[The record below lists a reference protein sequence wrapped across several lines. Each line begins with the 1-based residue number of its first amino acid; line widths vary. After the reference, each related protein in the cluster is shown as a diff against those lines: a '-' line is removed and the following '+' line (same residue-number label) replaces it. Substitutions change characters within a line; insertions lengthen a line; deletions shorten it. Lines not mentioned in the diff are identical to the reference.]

1 MNLILLGAPGAGKGT
16 QAELLMEKLS
26 IPGIS
31 TGNMLREAIKNGTEL
46 GKKVKSYMDGGL
58 LVPDELIM
66 GIVAERVA
74 EPDCANGFMLDGV
87 PRTLAQAEA
96 LDAAGVRIDHVVSI
110 EIEDSVIEGRM
121 TGRRVCSAC
130 GASYHVV
137 ANPPKAE
144 GVCDSCGASYHG
156 VANPP
161 KLDGVCDQGKG
172 QLIIRKDDAPE
183 TVRKR
188 LEVYHA
194 QTEILMDYYGKQGKV
209 RHIEGNQSIEGANED
224 ILKAIGAKA

>member
-74 EPDCANGFMLDGV
+74 QPDCANGFMLDGV

-144 GVCDSCGASYHG
+144 GVCDSCGG
-156 VANPP
+156 E
-161 KLDGVCDQGKG
+161 
-172 QLIIRKDDAPE
+172 LIIRKDDAPE

-194 QTEILMDYYGKQGKV
+194 QTEILMEYYGKQGKV
-209 RHIEGNQSIEGANED
+209 RHIQGDQSIEGANED